1 MKPLVVYYSLTDK
14 TKLVAQVIA
23 EALNAT
29 LSEIKEP
36 KQDLTNSIAVLQYG
50 GKLGKVGI
58 SHLLTNPTHIKG

>member
-1 MKPLVVYYSLTDK
+1 VKPLLIYYSLTGK
-14 TKLVAQVIA
+14 TKLVAQVIV

-50 GKLGKVGI
+50 GKLEKVGI